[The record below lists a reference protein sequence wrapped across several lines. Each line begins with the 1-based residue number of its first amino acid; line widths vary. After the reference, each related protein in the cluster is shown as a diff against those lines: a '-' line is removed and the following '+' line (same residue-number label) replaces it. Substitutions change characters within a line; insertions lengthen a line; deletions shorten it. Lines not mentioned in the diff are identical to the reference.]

1 MTLST
6 KAIRTLAEA
15 ITPRVIDYIFSSE
28 QWTTFCHDIV
38 PEAIDAELGE
48 MDDDLYFELA
58 LCVMDRIMLKAV

>member
-1 MTLST
+1 MTLSN
-6 KAIRTLAEA
+6 KAIKKLAEA
-15 ITPRVIDYIFSSE
+15 ITPNVVNYIFESE

-58 LCVMDRIMLKAV
+58 LCVMDRIMLKAM